1 MLAYQASRP
10 FCDRAQP
17 LDRLALAMLHITN
30 GDAAANVLRK
40 AGITD
45 PILPW
50 RDVLH
55 EGPVPADLSLR
66 ELSQVRT
73 EFIAECGWGRPE
85 EIVRQFDAAMQRWKA
100 VGSDADG
107 PAVVRVRPLRSAA
120 AVSGTGVVS
129 RPTHVPRVVADQLER
144 LRRMQAS
151 ADSATLSPEAI
162 AELAQRAQPV
172 KREQL
177 ELAARAWEA
186 FRSPEPVALDK
197 VRARRHAGAARSR
210 GGAEAPAAGAAGHE
224 PMVLSRTEHAALSAV
239 AEGARAP
246 AEIFVAVHTREE
258 RPFMG
263 DWPFWRL
270 LARLSGSGTTL
281 LELASGARPR
291 FPPQVPAAAAFGAQ
305 RFRLTPAGREVL
317 EGKRDAVHTIGIDR
331 WWGGTHL
338 SSDGTV
344 WRWDEA
350 SETLSRD

>member
-1 MLAYQASRP
+1 
-10 FCDRAQP
+10 
-17 LDRLALAMLHITN
+17 MLHITN

-50 RDVLH
+50 RDTLH
-55 EGPVPADLSLR
+55 EGPVPAGLSLR
-66 ELSQVRT
+66 ELSRVRA

-85 EIVRQFDAAMQRWKA
+85 EIVRQFDARDATLE
-100 VGSDADG
+100 GSLSE
-107 PAVVRVRPLRSAA
+107 PAVLLWFESDLY
-120 AVSGTGVVS
+120 
-129 RPTHVPRVVADQLER
+129 DQLQLCQVLAWYR
-144 LRRMQAS
+144 DQPSVPTLSLISSSDPKDAS
-151 ADSATLSPEAI
+151 FRGLGTLSPEAI
-162 AELAQRAQPV
+162 AEVAQRAQPV

-177 ELAARAWEA
+177 NLAARAWEA
-186 FRSPEPVALDK
+186 FRSDDPVALEK
-197 VRARRHAGAARSR
+197 LLRASTRALPDLEAALKRLLQELPGR
-210 GGAEAPAAGAAGHE
+210 ANG
-224 PMVLSRTEHAALSAV
+224 LSRTEHAALKAV

-246 AEIFVAVHTREE
+246 AEVFVAVHTREE

-270 LARLSGSGTTL
+270 LAHLSGSGTAL

-338 SSDGTV
+338 RSDGTV

-350 SETLSRD
+350 SKTLSRD

>member
-1 MLAYQASRP
+1 
-10 FCDRAQP
+10 
-17 LDRLALAMLHITN
+17 MLHITN

-50 RDVLH
+50 RDTLH
-55 EGPVPADLSLR
+55 EGPVPAGLSLR
-66 ELSQVRT
+66 ELSRVRT

-85 EIVRQFDAAMQRWKA
+85 EIVRQFDARDATLE
-100 VGSDADG
+100 GSLSE
-107 PAVVRVRPLRSAA
+107 PAVLLWFESDLY
-120 AVSGTGVVS
+120 
-129 RPTHVPRVVADQLER
+129 DQLQLCQVLAWYR
-144 LRRMQAS
+144 DQPAAPTLSLISSNDPKDAS
-151 ADSATLSPEAI
+151 FRGLGTLSPEAI
-162 AELAQRAQPV
+162 AEVAQRALPV

-177 ELAARAWEA
+177 DLAARAWEA
-186 FRSPEPVALDK
+186 FRSDDPVALEK
-197 VRARRHAGAARSR
+197 LLRAGTRALPDLEAALKRLLQELPGR
-210 GGAEAPAAGAAGHE
+210 ANG
-224 PMVLSRTEHAALSAV
+224 LSRTEHAALKAV

-246 AEIFVAVHTREE
+246 AEVFVAVHTREE

-270 LARLSGSGTTL
+270 LAHLSGSGTTL

-338 SSDGTV
+338 RSDGTV

-350 SETLSRD
+350 SKTLSRD